1 MNDKDTNP
9 KRLSFENT
17 EVAFADK
24 SDQELKE
31 SYWMFRLINNNALVS
46 WGSFF
51 TNVALK
57 FRMPIKPVVKAT
69 IFKLFVGGET
79 LKEAEPKIK
88 RLEEYGI
95 NTILDYGVEA
105 KNSEYDYDK
114 TLQEKLKAI
123 EFAGTHK
130 SVKLLSCK
138 ITGLGRFGLFE
149 KIHSGE
155 QVTLVEER
163 EMERIVDRVEQL
175 CEAAKRH
182 NISLF
187 FDAEESWI
195 QRPLDV
201 IIREMMAEYNQ
212 EKVVIY
218 NTYQLYLSN
227 RFEQLKEH
235 YKDAME
241 SGFKLGVKLVRGA
254 YMEKERERARKMNYP
269 SPVHKDKAAVDVD
282 YNKGLRYCL
291 NDVKNIAICAATHN
305 EESCMYFAQEIAA
318 SKIPNDHPH
327 LMFAQLLGMGENLTF
342 NLANHG
348 FHAAKLVPFGPVR
361 DVIPYLIRRAQEN
374 SSAEGQMSRELSLLQ
389 KEIERRKI
397 FKV

>member
-1 MNDKDTNP
+1 MSDKDTNP

-31 SYWMFRLINNNALVS
+31 SYWMFKLINNNALVS

-57 FRMPIKPVVKAT
+57 LRVPIKPVVKAT

-79 LKEAEPKIK
+79 LEEAKPKIK
-88 RLEEYGI
+88 GLEKYGI

-114 TLQEKLKAI
+114 TLNEKLKAI

-155 QVTLVEER
+155 GITLVEER
-163 EMERIVDRVEQL
+163 EMERVVDRVEQL
-175 CEAAKRH
+175 CEAAKKYG
-182 NISLF
+182 ISLF

-227 RFEQLKEH
+227 RFEELKEH

-254 YMEKERERARKMNYP
+254 YMEKERERARRMNYP
-269 SPVHKDKAAVDVD
+269 SPVHKDKAAVDAD

-305 EESCMYFAQEIAA
+305 EESCMYFAQEIAK

-348 FHAAKLVPFGPVR
+348 FHTAKLVPFGPVR

-397 FKV
+397 FKI